1 MPKYALV
8 KTMSRLMLR
17 PYLEMLF
24 PRAVTI
30 IASFSQTFLMTD
42 VIQYLETP
50 KNERNPNRAYGLIAA
65 TAICFYGA
73 GVADILF
80 HQKHNRIV
88 TALQGGLT
96 SLIYQNSL
104 STKSGD
110 SELSAV
116 TIMSNDIGVILANTS
131 EIFRI
136 PAYLVQTIVGL
147 WLLWRQLGLVS
158 LAPILLLAVCTYLQ
172 TIVGKA
178 MSERRVAWTKAVQKR
193 VGMTSNL
200 LRSMKSV
207 KMTGLV
213 GVSAKLVQEER
224 VQELKL
230 GKKFSWCI
238 TWLNAVCQFS
248 SLYPLSE
255 SDCRQQMY
263 QSFSLH

>member
-1 MPKYALV
+1 MLKYALIETV
-8 KTMSRLMLR
+8 SLLMLQ

-24 PRAVTI
+24 PRAVMI
-30 IASFSQTFLMTD
+30 IARFSQTFLMAG

-65 TAICFYGA
+65 TALCFYGA
-73 GVADILF
+73 SVANILF
-80 HQKHNRIV
+80 HQKSNHVFTTLRS
-88 TALQGGLT
+88 GLT

-116 TIMSNDIGVILANTS
+116 TIMSNDIGVILAHIR
-131 EIFRI
+131 EILNF
-136 PAYLVQTIVGL
+136 PAYFVETTVGL

-158 LAPILLLAVCTYLQ
+158 LAPILLLAVCSYLQ
-172 TIVGKA
+172 TIVGRA
-178 MSERRVAWTKAVQKR
+178 MSEQQVAWTKAIQKR
-193 VGMTSNL
+193 VGLTSNL
-200 LRSMKSV
+200 LRSMKSM

-213 GVSAKLVQEER
+213 SVSAKLVQEER

-238 TWLNAVCQFS
+238 TWMNAVCKFS
-248 SLYPLSE
+248 SIYSWFE
-255 SDCRQQMY
+255 SDSCE
-263 QSFSLH
+263 